1 MFEVGTAEIALL
13 VSALACGAALSG
25 AFRNSKKD
33 TSDDAAESAV
43 VVTKLDFIGNDL
55 KDLKAEYR
63 ATRNEVKEAHD
74 LAERAR
80 ERANEAYEHADAAH
94 RRLDRTKIDIQE

>member
-1 MFEVGTAEIALL
+1 MLEIGTSEIALF
-13 VSALACGAALSG
+13 VSALACGAAIVG
-25 AFRNSKKD
+25 VIRNSKKD
-33 TSDDAAESAV
+33 TSESAAEGAV

>member
-13 VSALACGAALSG
+13 ISAMACGAALVG
-25 AFRNSKKD
+25 AFRNSRKD
-33 TSDDAAESAV
+33 TSADAAEGAV

-94 RRLDRTKIDIQE
+94 RRLDRSKVDTQE